1 MKYRMKQDWIA
12 LGDDFTITDERGN
25 VAAKV
30 DGHVFSIG
38 NKLTFQDASG
48 REIGKIS
55 QQLLSLRPAYE
66 ITRNGQVLAVVK
78 KDFFNLFRCSF
89 TVDVPGPDDLE
100 ALGNLLDH
108 DYEFRRH
115 GQTIARVSKAWFSF
129 TDSYCID
136 VANDEDPFLI
146 VASAVVI
153 DLCCHA
159 EHEKK
164 SVD

>member
-1 MKYRMKQDWIA
+1 MKYRMKQDWVA
-12 LGDDFTITDERGN
+12 LGDDFTITDERGD
-25 VAAKV
+25 VVAKV

-38 NKLTFQDASG
+38 DKLTFLDASG
-48 REIGKIS
+48 REMGQIS

-66 ITRNGQVLAVVK
+66 VSRGGQQLAVVK

-100 ALGNLLDH
+100 AKGKLLEH
-108 DYEFRRH
+108 DYEFIRGDR
-115 GQTIARVSKAWFSF
+115 TVARVSKSWFSF

-136 VANDEDPFLI
+136 VADGEDAFLI

-153 DLCCHA
+153 DLCCHSDR
-159 EHEKK
+159 EKH
-164 SVD
+164 SH

>member
-12 LGDDFTITDERGN
+12 LGDDFTITDERGQ
-25 VAAKV
+25 VVAKV

-38 NKLTFQDASG
+38 DKLTFQDASG
-48 REIGKIS
+48 REIGQIS

-66 ITRNGQVLAVVK
+66 VSREGQVLAVVK
-78 KDFFNLFRCSF
+78 KDFFNILRCSF

-100 ALGNLLDH
+100 AKGNLLEH
-108 DYEFRRH
+108 DYEFTRGDR
-115 GQTIARVSKAWFSF
+115 TVARVSKKWFSF
-129 TDSYCID
+129 TDSYSID
-136 VANDEDPFLI
+136 VADGEDAFLI

-159 EHEKK
+159 DREKK
-164 SVD
+164 SH